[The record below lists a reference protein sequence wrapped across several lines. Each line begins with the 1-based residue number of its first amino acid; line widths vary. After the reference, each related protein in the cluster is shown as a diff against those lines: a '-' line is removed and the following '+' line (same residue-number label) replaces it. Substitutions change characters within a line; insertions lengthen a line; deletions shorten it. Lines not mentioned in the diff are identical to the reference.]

1 MVEQS
6 QSMWACVSVFWKR
19 EVFYVLYLLSSFH
32 KSYRKICF
40 LAIYEVIMNSGDE
53 CVSCRDNGMV
63 TVVYK
68 SMITI
73 CVPIGRFEIVGYW
86 SFVLLLCRCCWF
98 LCHRDQIRSDQIR
111 SDLFSVSHLESVSD
125 YYLQS
130 HFSVTT
136 LKNHGKMY
144 VGSELILH
152 VLPILATTNSCKNKI
167 CSVFVGLSPIIN
179 VLQQSQLL

>member
-19 EVFYVLYLLSSFH
+19 EVFYVLCLLSSFH

-53 CVSCRDNGMV
+53 CVSCRDNGMI

-98 LCHRDQIRSDQIR
+98 LCHHDQIRSDQIR
-111 SDLFSVSHLESVSD
+111 SD
-125 YYLQS
+125 Q
-130 HFSVTT
+130 T
-136 LKNHGKMY
+136 
-144 VGSELILH
+144 
-152 VLPILATTNSCKNKI
+152 
-167 CSVFVGLSPIIN
+167 CSVYLISNQWVITTCRVTFLLQHSRIMVRCMWVLSWFFMCCRF
-179 VLQQSQLL
+179 